1 MTLIIDFYIKWY
13 CNKST
18 RQYKI
23 LQPEKGMGEEKKDN
37 SKKEERDVDK
47 TIIIDPDERPSV
59 DDDFP
64 EDTEESE

>member
-1 MTLIIDFYIKWY
+1 M
-13 CNKST
+13 
-18 RQYKI
+18 
-23 LQPEKGMGEEKKDN
+23 EEEKKDD

-64 EDTEESE
+64 EETEESE